1 MKSLTQ
7 FLIESLNEAYKI
19 DFSGVKEEYIDKYNE
34 LKHSEGIMKENELPT
49 SIQFDS
55 IIDKVIQEK
64 DKEFAQSFIQLFI
77 YEYGQLKGR
86 MNKHL
91 NPEEFV
97 LLGGRLH
104 DKKYIESLTA
114 YLGDKKLEIE
124 PIKFLNRTFAE
135 YLKKYNLRSVEDI
148 PDYLISL
155 KRLIKAYPGIDTRIE
170 KIN

>member
-19 DFSGVKEEYIDKYNE
+19 DFSGVKEEYIDRYNE
-34 LKHSEGIMKENELPT
+34 LKRNEGIMEEDELPT
-49 SIQFDS
+49 RDQFDS
-55 IIDKVIQEK
+55 IIDKVIREK
-64 DKEFAQSFIQLFI
+64 NKEFAQSFIQLFI
-77 YEYGQLKGR
+77 YEYGQLKDR

-104 DKKYIESLTA
+104 DEKYIESLTA
-114 YLGDKKLEIE
+114 YLGDKKLKVE
-124 PIKFLNRTFAE
+124 PIKFLNRAFSE

-148 PDYLISL
+148 PDYLTPL
-155 KRLIKAYPGIDTRIE
+155 KRLIKAYPGIDTMID
-170 KIN
+170 KI